1 MRNSFFLFFAT
12 LGVVGTLSC
21 QTVPD
26 QQVLSVDVNV
36 EDFAALMD
44 TSDTGLLLD
53 VRTDAEFIEGHLKGA
68 TQLNFYE
75 ASFEASLDAMD
86 KNIPVFVYCRSGGRS
101 GKAAKKMKEKGFKSV
116 YNLEGGIIAWQREHS
131 VVK

>member
-12 LGVVGTLSC
+12 LGLVGTLSC
-21 QTVPD
+21 QTAPD
-26 QQVLSVDVNV
+26 QQILSVDLNV

>member
-1 MRNSFFLFFAT
+1 
-12 LGVVGTLSC
+12 
-21 QTVPD
+21 
-26 QQVLSVDVNV
+26 
-36 EDFAALMD
+36 
-44 TSDTGLLLD
+44 
-53 VRTDAEFIEGHLKGA
+53 
-68 TQLNFYE
+68 
-75 ASFEASLDAMD
+75 MD

>member
-1 MRNSFFLFFAT
+1 MKGSFSLLFAI
-12 LGVVGTLSC
+12 LGLVGTLSC
-21 QTVPD
+21 QTLPD

-36 EDFAALMD
+36 EDFAALID
-44 TSDTGLLLD
+44 TSDLGFLMD

-75 ASFEASLDAMD
+75 ASFETSLDAMD
-86 KNIPVFVYCRSGGRS
+86 KNIPVFIYCRSGGRS

-116 YNLEGGIIAWQREHS
+116 YNLEGGIIAWQRELS
-131 VVK
+131 IVK

>member
-1 MRNSFFLFFAT
+1 MRGSFFLLFAT
-12 LGVVGTLSC
+12 LGLVETLSC
-21 QTVPD
+21 QALPD

-36 EDFAALMD
+36 EDFAALID
-44 TSDTGLLLD
+44 TSGLGILMD

-68 TQLNFYE
+68 MQLNFYE
-75 ASFEASLDAMD
+75 ASFETSLDAMD
-86 KNIPVFVYCRSGGRS
+86 KDIPVFVYCRSGGRS

-116 YNLEGGIIAWQREHS
+116 YNLEGGIIAWQREHP

>member
-1 MRNSFFLFFAT
+1 MRVSFFLLFAT
-12 LGVVGTLSC
+12 LGLVGTLSC
-21 QTVPD
+21 QALPD

-36 EDFAALMD
+36 EDFAALID
-44 TSDTGLLLD
+44 TSGFGFLMD

-75 ASFEASLDAMD
+75 ASFEPSLDAMD
-86 KNIPVFVYCRSGGRS
+86 KDIPVFVYCRSGGRS

>member
-1 MRNSFFLFFAT
+1 MRGSFFLLFAT
-12 LGVVGTLSC
+12 LGLVGTLSC
-21 QTVPD
+21 QALPD
-26 QQVLSVDVNV
+26 QHVLSVDVNV
-36 EDFAALMD
+36 EDFAALID
-44 TSDTGLLLD
+44 TSGFGFLMD

-75 ASFEASLDAMD
+75 AYFETSLDAMD
-86 KNIPVFVYCRSGGRS
+86 KDIPVFVYCRSGGRS

>member
-1 MRNSFFLFFAT
+1 
-12 LGVVGTLSC
+12 
-21 QTVPD
+21 
-26 QQVLSVDVNV
+26 
-36 EDFAALMD
+36 MD

>member
-1 MRNSFFLFFAT
+1 MRGSFFLLFAT
-12 LGVVGTLSC
+12 LGLVGTLSC
-21 QTVPD
+21 QALPD

-36 EDFAALMD
+36 EDFAALID
-44 TSDTGLLLD
+44 TSGLGILMD

-68 TQLNFYE
+68 MQLNFYE
-75 ASFEASLDAMD
+75 ASFETSLDAMD
-86 KNIPVFVYCRSGGRS
+86 KDIPVFVYCRSGGRS

-116 YNLEGGIIAWQREHS
+116 YNLEGGIIAWQREHP

>member
-116 YNLEGGIIAWQREHS
+116 YNLEGGIIAWQRKHS

>member
-26 QQVLSVDVNV
+26 QKVLSVDVNV

>member
-21 QTVPD
+21 QTLPD
-26 QQVLSVDVNV
+26 QKVLSVDVNV

>member
-1 MRNSFFLFFAT
+1 MRGAFLLFFTT
-12 LGVVGTLSC
+12 LGLVGTLSC
-21 QTVPD
+21 QTSPG
-26 QQVLSVDVNV
+26 QQVRSVDVNV
-36 EDFAALMD
+36 EDFAALID
-44 TSDTGLLLD
+44 TATLGVLLD

-75 ASFEASLDAMD
+75 ASFETSLDAMD
-86 KNIPVFVYCRSGGRS
+86 KNIPVFIYCRSGGRS

-116 YNLEGGIIAWQREHS
+116 YNLEGGIIAWQREHP

>member
-21 QTVPD
+21 QAVPD

>member
-1 MRNSFFLFFAT
+1 MRGSFFLFFAT

-21 QTVPD
+21 QTSPD

-36 EDFAALMD
+36 EDFASLID
-44 TSDTGLLLD
+44 TSDLGLLLD

-101 GKAAKKMKEKGFKSV
+101 GKTAKKMKEKGFKSV

>member
-1 MRNSFFLFFAT
+1 MKGSFSLLFAI
-12 LGVVGTLSC
+12 LGLVGTLSC
-21 QTVPD
+21 QTLPD

-36 EDFAALMD
+36 EDFAALID
-44 TSDTGLLLD
+44 TSDLGFLMD

-75 ASFEASLDAMD
+75 ASFETSLDAMD
-86 KNIPVFVYCRSGGRS
+86 KNIPVFIYCRSGGRS

>member
-1 MRNSFFLFFAT
+1 MRGSFFLLFAT
-12 LGVVGTLSC
+12 LGLVGTLSC
-21 QTVPD
+21 QALPD

-36 EDFAALMD
+36 EDFAALID
-44 TSDTGLLLD
+44 TSGLGILMD

-75 ASFEASLDAMD
+75 ASFETSLDAMD
-86 KNIPVFVYCRSGGRS
+86 KDIPVFVYCRSGGRS

>member
-26 QQVLSVDVNV
+26 QQVLSIDVNV

-116 YNLEGGIIAWQREHS
+116 YNLEGGIIAWQRKHS

>member
-1 MRNSFFLFFAT
+1 MRGSFFLFFAT

-21 QTVPD
+21 QTAPD

-36 EDFAALMD
+36 EDFAALID
-44 TSDTGLLLD
+44 TSNTGLLLD

-86 KNIPVFVYCRSGGRS
+86 KNIPVFVYCRNGGRS
-101 GKAAKKMKEKGFKSV
+101 GKTAKKMKEKGFESV